1 MRSVND
7 NVGQAEDVAVFF
19 FFFELEDVAVGG
31 RWSG

>member
-19 FFFELEDVAVGG
+19 FLS
-31 RWSG
+31 WKM